1 VSTTPPPA
9 APKPSRREKYPGA
22 RTAGILLISS
32 AVVMRLLLAV
42 VRKVGTLDRADD
54 YGCLFFCAVVLVAGV
69 ILVVASLL

>member
-1 VSTTPPPA
+1 
-9 APKPSRREKYPGA
+9 
-22 RTAGILLISS
+22 
-32 AVVMRLLLAV
+32 MRLLLAV